1 MRRFLAALVA
11 LSALSCFA
19 DADLY
24 IDLTYFKANPA
35 TNRWTTLQ
43 WMNPVPGNLYNYT
56 STAAGGFWVSNA
68 TVGDIVGTVKQKG
81 TAGEI
86 RFQVTIG
93 DDDTGTL
100 YASNITSV
108 LGIQTYPSTA
118 RSSYSIA
125 AANNRFARI
134 GSGGLA
140 FTPQLGSANLTNWS
154 TLDTNVLGSLVGSSP
169 NALTN
174 GDTRAIGLASTLSVT
189 STVVAN
195 GNAVVGG
202 VIYGNAAGVT
212 NLPPKGF
219 AATNTGTAGQVFK
232 KIDANTGYWADDDS
246 SGSSSGSAT
255 NVYYGGSVTTS
266 NVLTKIAS
274 DERTNANLAL
284 AYGGIQASTAVYG
297 QSATGNYN
305 YRNGLEFLGA
315 GWNGTPIDYSDL
327 ANHPSGFIHMLTNW
341 GGSTGFNSLVL
352 HIATPGAIRLEPNY
366 GEPTFGVGY
375 LTLGNEDGNAKVFIN
390 DVNQSTTNGADG
402 NGYSQPLYFSTKGI
416 NGGTERTATPAIMG
430 RWAGTNSGAGA
441 YEGWYAAE
449 LSFMSR
455 GPTADTDWPTFG
467 RLFPTQT
474 IEVGRMRTN
483 GWQFFGPVNLVQST
497 VTLQATNVVLDFN
510 SASASDIALASG
522 VTNRFSTVNVNAY
535 GGTTNLEQRWFRIR
549 SGGLDTPLQWP
560 TWSAGSESGA
570 ASLPAVLPATNIL
583 FLRLSSWGSGDTNV
597 VADWRMSPDTTF
609 AYDSDAVTF
618 FTAASITDA
627 TQKGAVDY
635 LVKSLKAGNLW
646 TNMIAVY
653 PFVGGASNKHALNL
667 KAPSTYPITFTSSGV
682 THNGSGITGDGS
694 TGYGVIP
701 LDWTSA
707 IGGSAISNFHV
718 AVYNKTTAPTDGG
731 AFIGGRNGSSV
742 GVGLTRESASVGVRG
757 AMNTLGPNAI
767 VNLSTDLR
775 GALIETRANSTA
787 AFEIATRLGVTSTS
801 SASTAVP
808 TTNPY
813 LLAYNFN
820 GSASGFT
827 TANLTYASLGYGFT
841 PAELTNLVYILDNY
855 DRARSATTIPYNYV
869 YTGSGSGLSGVP
881 ATAMAGGSQGQVVTW
896 HGSGA
901 IWSNPPAGGGSFTLT
916 MNPNQFAQAGGTTNI
931 KSGAT
936 LTNINQWG
944 NFVLRSEDAAN
955 DITVTNH
962 SQKLKINS
970 TANPYAAD
978 TEVGEDIKA
987 RTFYGTSNNITGG
1000 IRTAVL
1006 SITGAETNSSLTGGV
1021 IAADSNG
1028 KRKVASLSNLTW
1040 DGTTLSA
1047 TASGGGETYSYT
1059 NLSVLNFG
1067 STAAGITTNNGQLY
1081 AFGYSDGIFL
1091 TNCWMTAGT
1100 NEVRCTNAN
1109 FVAGDVGKSML
1120 VTQMGDASSSQKGY
1134 DVSGIITNVLSS
1146 TRVLLGPASANYAT
1160 NTTGFAGMAND
1171 NGSRYQMTNMPARYG
1186 HDDSTNLQTA
1196 INWAVSNRVSKIKLR
1211 GVTIIAGPFQQT
1223 NSYNALICMPF
1234 TKWPDQTVH
1243 PLTIEGE
1250 TAPMVGGG
1258 ASPMNGGTTYGTFTG
1273 GSGDG
1278 TWIMCNNPGSGN
1290 LASATGFPESMFC
1303 GGTNVNSSWP
1313 GNAVLGFNNLGVV
1326 FRNLGIRTASNP
1338 LMGALNFV
1346 GAGNFSL
1353 EWVNIDSTFT
1363 SYGGPKPDYSY
1374 AKAFALA
1381 TPGGGNNGP
1390 GGNTLRNVCISSFYN
1405 SIYADEHLNG
1415 DEVFIETSFSA
1426 LNFPNGSVH
1435 ISHFGHLMLQGCAV
1449 GITAAGGSPCYL
1461 NISSLDVEHNGYPT
1475 WLNGIVTPRDVYDTQ
1490 SKIFGTIQYQVTAGL
1505 QANSIG
1511 YATNLIVYGATNAI
1525 LREMGR
1531 PWPARAVGQSANTN
1545 LVGGVLMANFS
1556 SDVVPGYNGGVGT
1569 NLPTYGQWKAGLEV
1583 PQLSVFPTNYIPSSS
1598 SGVTNFVL
1606 LNLTNTING
1615 GGLQFV
1621 ATNTAASGSFLL
1633 RKITQT
1639 ETAWP

>member
-1 MRRFLAALVA
+1 MRRFFALLFFILATGSLPAGDLLVDAHYANSVTVTNRRVALKLQQPGAVVAGPWLVAGDFVVQYTDTNGITVFSNVLAGGYSLTIYGSPERSFAFGMPDTNGTVSAASLIGNTNTTPVYYTASQVDLLLAALEV
-11 LSALSCFA
+11 
-19 DADLY
+19 
-24 IDLTYFKANPA
+24 
-35 TNRWTTLQ
+35 
-43 WMNPVPGNLYNYT
+43 
-56 STAAGGFWVSNA
+56 
-68 TVGDIVGTVKQKG
+68 
-81 TAGEI
+81 
-86 RFQVTIG
+86 
-93 DDDTGTL
+93 
-100 YASNITSV
+100 
-108 LGIQTYPSTA
+108 
-118 RSSYSIA
+118 
-125 AANNRFARI
+125 
-134 GSGGLA
+134 GGLA
-140 FTPQLGSANLTNWS
+140 FIPQLGSANLTNWS
-154 TLDTNVLGSLVGSSP
+154 TLATNVLGSLVGSSP

-174 GDTRAIGLASTLSVT
+174 GDTRAISLASSLSVT
-189 STVVAN
+189 STFIAN

-246 SGSSSGSAT
+246 SGSSSGGT

-274 DERTNANLAL
+274 GERTNANAFMG
-284 AYGGIQASTAVYG
+284 YGGLQLSTAVYG

-305 YRNGLEFLGA
+305 YRNGVEFLGA

-510 SASASDIALASG
+510 SASSSDIALASG

-560 TWSAGSESGA
+560 TWSVGSESGA
-570 ASLPAVLPATNIL
+570 STLPTVLPATNIL

-667 KAPSTYPITFTSSGV
+667 KAPSTYPITFTSTGV
-682 THNGSGITGDGS
+682 THDGSGITGDGS
-694 TGYGVIP
+694 SGYGAIP

-718 AVYNKTTAPTDGG
+718 AVYNKTTTPTDGR

-757 AMNTLGPNAI
+757 AMNSLGPNAI

-801 SASTAVP
+801 SDSTAVP

-820 GSASGFT
+820 GSASLFT

-841 PAELTNLVYILDNY
+841 PAQLTNLVYILDNY

-869 YTGSGSGLSGVP
+869 YTGSGSGLSSVP

-901 IWSNPPAGGGSFTLT
+901 IWSNPPAGGSTFTLT

-936 LTNINQWG
+936 MTNVNQWG
-944 NFVLRSEDAAN
+944 NFVLRSEDASN

-978 TEVGEDIKA
+978 TEIGEDIKT
-987 RTFYGTSNNITGG
+987 RTFYGGSNNITGG
-1000 IRTAVL
+1000 ISAGSIAVGTSPIKITIDGTTGVGGFAGDLYLTNRAANKILRTDANKGTAEVTVGSGL
-1006 SITGAETNSSLTGGV
+1006 SF
-1021 IAADSNG
+1021 
-1028 KRKVASLSNLTW
+1028 
-1040 DGTTLSA
+1040 DGTTL
-1047 TASGGGETYSYT
+1047 TASGGSSTT
-1059 NLSVLNFG
+1059 NFFSSHAPIG
-1067 STAAGITTNNGQLY
+1067 STNQYSSGLLWSTTIPGGSIGTNGSVVVTALVQAIYSGGGNSQLDVKYGSTTVATMSWDSSGWFSGQRTIMNDNSEAATVCFGNTPQSFAVSSSAGIT
-1081 AFGYSDGIFL
+1081 
-1091 TNCWMTAGT
+1091 
-1100 NEVRCTNAN
+1100 
-1109 FVAGDVGKSML
+1109 
-1120 VTQMGDASSSQKGY
+1120 
-1134 DVSGIITNVLSS
+1134 S
-1146 TRVLLGPASANYAT
+1146 TF
-1160 NTTGFAGMAND
+1160 NTT
-1171 NGSRYQMTNMPARYG
+1171 TN
-1186 HDDSTNLQTA
+1186 
-1196 INWAVSNRVSKIKLR
+1196 
-1211 GVTIIAGPFQQT
+1211 
-1223 NSYNALICMPF
+1223 F
-1234 TKWPDQTVH
+1234 T
-1243 PLTIEGE
+1243 
-1250 TAPMVGGG
+1250 
-1258 ASPMNGGTTYGTFTG
+1258 
-1273 GSGDG
+1273 
-1278 TWIMCNNPGSGN
+1278 
-1290 LASATGFPESMFC
+1290 
-1303 GGTNVNSSWP
+1303 
-1313 GNAVLGFNNLGVV
+1313 
-1326 FRNLGIRTASNP
+1326 LGIYLRS
-1338 LMGALNFV
+1338 
-1346 GAGNFSL
+1346 
-1353 EWVNIDSTFT
+1353 DS
-1363 SYGGPKPDYSY
+1363 
-1374 AKAFALA
+1374 
-1381 TPGGGNNGP
+1381 
-1390 GGNTLRNVCISSFYN
+1390 
-1405 SIYADEHLNG
+1405 SI
-1415 DEVFIETSFSA
+1415 V
-1426 LNFPNGSVH
+1426 
-1435 ISHFGHLMLQGCAV
+1435 
-1449 GITAAGGSPCYL
+1449 
-1461 NISSLDVEHNGYPT
+1461 
-1475 WLNGIVTPRDVYDTQ
+1475 
-1490 SKIFGTIQYQVTAGL
+1490 
-1505 QANSIG
+1505 
-1511 YATNLIVYGATNAI
+1511 TNLIRGI
-1525 LREMGR
+1525 
-1531 PWPARAVGQSANTN
+1531 
-1545 LVGGVLMANFS
+1545 
-1556 SDVVPGYNGGVGT
+1556 DV
-1569 NLPTYGQWKAGLEV
+1569 K
-1583 PQLSVFPTNYIPSSS
+1583 
-1598 SGVTNFVL
+1598 
-1606 LNLTNTING
+1606 ING
-1615 GGLQFV
+1615 
-1621 ATNTAASGSFLL
+1621 NN
-1633 RKITQT
+1633 
-1639 ETAWP
+1639 